1 MNKLTRFDSAEYLE
15 TEEDIT
21 AYLDAIIQ
29 ESDDPAV
36 LIRALGVIARA
47 RNFSEL
53 ARKTGVSRE
62 GLYKA
67 LSEDGNP
74 SFATILKMIAAFGL
88 QIKFVPATPLK
99 LKKATKIKL

>member
-36 LIRALGVIARA
+36 LIRALGVIAKA

-74 SFATILKMIAAFGL
+74 SFATILKMITAFGL

-99 LKKATKIKL
+99 LKNSIKVKL